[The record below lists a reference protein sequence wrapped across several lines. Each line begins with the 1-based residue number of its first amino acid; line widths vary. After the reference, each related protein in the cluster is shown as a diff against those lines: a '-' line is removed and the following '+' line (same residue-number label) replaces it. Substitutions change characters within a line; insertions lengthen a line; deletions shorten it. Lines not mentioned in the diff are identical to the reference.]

1 MTMHYLTDKKIYCTA
16 MERFLKNFYLTFFIL
31 ASGLSVSAQQNIGY
45 ENPYRAV
52 YEHLANLQDDQYF
65 PEISALSFHPTLD
78 STHRV
83 ELAIKLKRIF
93 DGKGL
98 YVMVNRIPK
107 DSLFRDSIARD
118 HVYFPFPSE
127 LPDVYLER
135 EEGLWTYSLKTA
147 RSIPI
152 LYRAT
157 YPFGL
162 DKLIEFTSYQ
172 GGKKYLG
179 LYGWQYIGI
188 IILILL
194 SFLFHFLLSKLLDF
208 VISRSFWKSSIL
220 NIEKTDLLRKADGKL
235 SLVLVFT
242 LLIYF
247 IPVLQLPVKLSTFLQ
262 KGLKIVV
269 VIFVM
274 MLAFGII
281 DIIKVYLRDMALKT
295 ESKLDDQL
303 VPMITK
309 TIKVGIIIITTFH
322 ILHLLQVNI
331 TAIIAGISIGGL
343 ALALAAQDT
352 VKNLIGSIMI
362 FFDKPFQIGDY
373 IMSGEIEGSVVEV
386 GFRSTRIMKPD
397 TSIISVPNGTISN
410 NTLNNLGVR
419 ELRMFRTTINLMY
432 ITPVDKLRKYI
443 ESLRQLAL
451 DHPRINNERVM
462 IYLNNL
468 GPSSIDI
475 FFRVYIETRDFEE
488 ELSLK
493 EEVIYRIIELAQ
505 EIDVGFAFPSSSI
518 YLEKFPEK
526 ENNSETVDLV
536 NKDRV

>member
-1 MTMHYLTDKKIYCTA
+1 
-16 MERFLKNFYLTFFIL
+16 MERFIKKFLITIFIL
-31 ASGLSVSAQQNIGY
+31 VLGLSVSTQQIIGY
-45 ENPYRAV
+45 ENPYQAV
-52 YEHLANLQDDQYF
+52 YEHLANLQNDQYF

-78 STHRV
+78 STLRV
-83 ELAIKLKRIF
+83 ELAIKMKRIF

-98 YVMVNRIPK
+98 YVMINRIPK

-135 EEGLWTYSLKTA
+135 EKGLWTYSLETAKT
-147 RSIPI
+147 IPA
-152 LYRAT
+152 LYKAT

-172 GGKKYLG
+172 GGKKYLS

-194 SFLFHFLLSKLLDF
+194 SILFHFLLRKLLDF

-220 NIEKTDLLRKADGKL
+220 SIEKTDLLRKADGKL
-235 SLVLVFT
+235 SLALVFT

-262 KGLKIVV
+262 KGLKIAV
-269 VIFVM
+269 VIFLM
-274 MLAFGII
+274 MLVLGII

-309 TIKVGIIIITTFH
+309 SIKVGIIIITIFH

-373 IMSGEIEGSVVEV
+373 IMSGEIKGSVVEV

-432 ITPVDKLRKYI
+432 STPVERLRKYI

-475 FFRVYIETRDFEE
+475 FFRVYIETRDFAE

-493 EEVIYRIIELAQ
+493 EELIYRIIELAE
-505 EIDVGFAFPSSSI
+505 EIGVSFAFPSSSI

-526 ENNSETVDLV
+526 DQNSEIGDLAK
-536 NKDRV
+536 KDRE